1 MSRGWTVYILRCA
14 DGTLYTG
21 STNDVARRITAH
33 NDGRGARYTR
43 SRRPV
48 RLRFLHRVRGRSA
61 ALRKEALIKR
71 LPRLEKRRL
80 LSDGEIRIP

>member
-1 MSRGWTVYILRCA
+1 MPWYVYIVECR

-21 STNDVARRITAH
+21 STNDVTRRLAAH

-48 RLRFLHRVRGRSA
+48 RLRFLHRARGRSA
-61 ALRKEALIKR
+61 ALRREALIKGLSR
-71 LPRLEKRRL
+71 PEKRRL